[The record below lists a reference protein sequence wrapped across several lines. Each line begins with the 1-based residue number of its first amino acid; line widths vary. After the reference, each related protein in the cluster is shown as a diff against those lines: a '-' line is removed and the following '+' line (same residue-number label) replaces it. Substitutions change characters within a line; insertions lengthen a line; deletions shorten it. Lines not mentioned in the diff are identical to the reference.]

1 MAPAE
6 HGECF
11 VLSSGSSIQPFV
23 PRIIYAENQA
33 GDEVDLDLGN
43 YERYLSVRLTGDNNI
58 TTGKIYLEVLQKE
71 RRGGYLGVTVQIVPH
86 VVDAIIDWIKRVAKI
101 PVDGSEEEADVCI
114 IELG

>member
-11 VLSSGSSIQPFV
+11 VLSSG
-23 PRIIYAENQA
+23 E
-33 GDEVDLDLGN
+33 EVDLDLGN
-43 YERYLSVRLTGDNNI
+43 FERYLSVRLKGDNNI
-58 TTGKIYLEVLQKE
+58 TTGKIYLQVLQKE

-86 VVDAIIDWIKRVAKI
+86 VVDAIIDWIKRVAAI
-101 PVDGSEEEADVCI
+101 SVDGLPGEPDVCI